1 MIIPQVDSPEYYASL
16 LLDGEG
22 LYTIHKGEK
31 LYAKLCYSSVSRKI
45 IIYDRHWTQVDSM
58 AYTHFITRPDFI
70 VWYF

>member
-31 LYAKLCYSSVSRKI
+31 LYAKL
-45 IIYDRHWTQVDSM
+45 
-58 AYTHFITRPDFI
+58 
-70 VWYF
+70 